1 MFRALLILLLLVTT
15 FGAGFYLGSSG
26 NKAFKEQYSNLMEEM
41 TVKTRGLEGE
51 VSSMRARLNLVEA
64 RDFLGL
70 ARTDIRNKNFGDAE
84 FKMKKAE
91 ERVDKAIALSPEAQ
105 KKKLLPFQTKIGEI
119 RQGIQKHGTQIGSQI
134 EAVEKDLE
142 KITG

>member
-1 MFRALLILLLLVTT
+1 MLRGLIILLLLAGT
-15 FGAGFYLGSSG
+15 FFAGFTLGASG
-26 NKAFKEQYSNLMEEM
+26 NKKVSQSYQNLKEEM
-41 TVKTRGLEGE
+41 TVKIRGLEAE

-70 ARTDIRNKNFGDAE
+70 AKTDVRNKNFGDAE
-84 FKMKKAE
+84 FKIKKAE
-91 ERVDKAIALSPEAQ
+91 ERVDKAISLSPDPQ
-105 KKKLLPFQTKIGEI
+105 KKKLLPFQAKIGEI
-119 RQGIQKHGTQIGSQI
+119 RQGIQRKGTEVGNEI

>member
-1 MFRALLILLLLVTT
+1 LLKGLFFILLLGGT
-15 FGAGFYLGSSG
+15 FSAGFYLGASG
-26 NKAFKEQYSNLMEEM
+26 TQEIKQHYTRLKEEM
-41 TVKTRGLEGE
+41 TVKTRGLEAE

-70 ARTDIRNKNFGDAE
+70 ARTDIRNKNFTDAE
-84 FKMKKAE
+84 FKIKKAE
-91 ERVDKAIALSPEAQ
+91 ERVDKAISLSPESQ
-105 KKKLLPFQTKIGEI
+105 KKKLLPFQTKIEEI
-119 RQGIQKHGTQIGSQI
+119 RQGLQRNGARINGQI

>member
-1 MFRALLILLLLVTT
+1 LLILLLLAGT
-15 FGAGFYLGSSG
+15 FMAGFYLGASG
-26 NKAFKEQYSNLMEEM
+26 NKQFQQSYANLKEEM

-51 VSSMRARLNLVEA
+51 ISSMRARLNLVEA

-70 ARTDIRNKNFGDAE
+70 AKTDIQNKNYGDAE
-84 FKMKKAE
+84 FKIKKAE
-91 ERVDKAIALSPEAQ
+91 ERVDKAISLSPDAQ
-105 KKKLLPFQTKIGEI
+105 KKKLLPFQAKIGEI
-119 RQGIQKHGTQIGSQI
+119 RQGIQKRGTQIGNQI